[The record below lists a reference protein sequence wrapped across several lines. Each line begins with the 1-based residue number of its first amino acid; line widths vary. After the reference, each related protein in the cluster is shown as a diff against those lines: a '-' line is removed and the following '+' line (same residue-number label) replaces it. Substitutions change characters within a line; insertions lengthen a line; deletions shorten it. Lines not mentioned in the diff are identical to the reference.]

1 MESERRVKK
10 CFVLTIR
17 RPRGFYRW
25 IMILTIFSIN
35 VIKTWFFS
43 MLIMRIQWKFIY
55 IKSLFSRC
63 GSYVKMYLP
72 DSLKLPNQPT
82 PPADACILHE
92 VNDIFRVFVFRGV
105 TGGAMGQTLR

>member
-1 MESERRVKK
+1 MNHDFDNIFNK
-10 CFVLTIR
+10 CYKNL
-17 RPRGFYRW
+17 
-25 IMILTIFSIN
+25 IFFHVN
-35 VIKTWFFS
+35 YAHS
-43 MLIMRIQWKFIY
+43 MKVYLY